1 MKNILYFVVILVV
14 VVLTGFAA
22 LWFRPSLIRS
32 KEEVKAAI
40 RLPESKFVA
49 WRGGEIHYVDEG
61 SGFPLIMIHGFSGS
75 HRNFG
80 KIAGMLKNNF
90 RVIRL
95 DLQGFGL
102 SDFPTLKEGETSLD
116 VYRDYVGFILQ
127 ELQLDSFYLMGN
139 SMGGMVSWTTAHD
152 YPEKV
157 KKLIL
162 CASAGYDLEKVAG
175 KAVWFVKNPIT
186 SRLMS
191 KGVPEFVSRQAA
203 LRCWYD
209 DTQVKPETVRQ
220 TNMIW
225 NRAGN
230 PEAALVLGAATEFPD
245 TAWIKEIKCPTMIVW
260 GRQDEIVPFEHTAR
274 FHRDIAGSQ
283 LAEFDKCGH
292 LPMIEKAEELKER
305 ILQFTKE

>member
-1 MKNILYFVVILVV
+1 MKKVLNAVVILFVLLVV
-14 VVLTGFAA
+14 GFVA

-32 KEEVKAAI
+32 KEEVKAAF
-40 RLPESKFVA
+40 RLPQSKFVT
-49 WRGGEIHYVDEG
+49 WRGGEIHYVEEG
-61 SGFPLIMIHGFSGS
+61 SGIPLVMIHGFSGS

-80 KIAGMLKNNF
+80 KIAETLKSDF

-95 DLQGFGL
+95 DLPGFGL
-102 SDFPTLKEGETSLD
+102 SDFPALKEGETSLH
-116 VYRDYVGFILQ
+116 VYRDYINFIIN

-152 YPEKV
+152 HPVKV

-175 KAVWFVKNPIT
+175 NAVWFVKNPIT
-186 SRLMS
+186 SRLLG
-191 KGVPEFVSRQAA
+191 KGVPEFVSKQAA
-203 LRCWYD
+203 LKCWYD
-209 DTQVKPETVRQ
+209 DTQVKSETVRQ

-225 NRAGN
+225 NRDGN
-230 PEAALVLGAATEFPD
+230 TAAALVLGAATEFPD
-245 TAWIKEIKCPTMIVW
+245 TAWIKEIKCPTLIVW
-260 GRQDEIVPFEHTAR
+260 GKQDEIVPFEHAAR

-283 LAEFDKCGH
+283 LLAFDKCGH
-292 LPMIEKAEELKER
+292 LPMIEKEKELKER